1 MQNGF
6 KEYIGS
12 LTAENIPWHRLLT
25 AYGTARDYRELIPSL
40 ERADDPDEWEE
51 IFDKMSDFES
61 QDTLFPS
68 APFAL
73 IFLVRSLEHHLGNGT
88 EKSRIIAEKLK
99 DRLSYYLEICDDA
112 ATDDTEPLGSF
123 ADMLDDKYLLA
134 EDIADEDLE
143 EICEDPDSIPEELF
157 SAIYCY
163 SKLVLSQISEIP
175 DGRI

>member
-1 MQNGF
+1 MQSSF

-12 LTAENIPWHRLLT
+12 LTAENIPWHRMLT
-25 AYGTARDYRELIPSL
+25 AYGTAREYKNLIPSID
-40 ERADDPDEWEE
+40 RAANADEWEE

-61 QDTLFPS
+61 QDTLFPC

-73 IFLVRSLEHHLGNGT
+73 IFLVRNLEHHLGNDT
-88 EKSRIIAEKLK
+88 EESRIIAEKLK
-99 DRLSYYLEICDDA
+99 GKLSYYLEICNDA
-112 ATDDTEPLGSF
+112 ITDDTEPLGSF

-157 SAIYCY
+157 SAIYYY
-163 SKLVLSQISEIP
+163 SKLVLSQISEIV
-175 DGRI
+175 DGRK